1 MRLGDWLI
9 SGLNQNLNSDQTFKS
24 MLSVFYQSA
33 SAHHDG
39 SVSGRPRSWDS
50 PE

>member
-33 SAHHDG
+33 FAHHDG

>member
-1 MRLGDWLI
+1 MRLGDWLT
-9 SGLNQNLNSDQTFKS
+9 SGLSQNLKSDQTFKS

-50 PE
+50 PD